1 MHAFYLDT
9 LYNDYLFAAGEIT
22 TEQQEQALVV
32 EMLQQYCDRVAR
44 YSTAGY
50 SVVIRNIIH
59 YINLH
64 LKEDLTLSTL
74 AARFNLSRSYLSDR
88 FHREVHSNLTD
99 YVTLTR
105 IQFAANLL
113 RYHHYAITQA
123 AQEVGIPVVPYPPVQ
138 AHHRRDAVPLRPVES
153 HRGLR
158 DEPVKKKNFAAA
170 LIQPP
175 CNVLQHSIIICIES
189 VSCVVAL
196 ARGCFMILQTGFR
209 TDIPAFYSAWFA
221 NRLRAGFVLVR
232 NPYDPQSV
240 TRYAINPD
248 VVDLIGFCTKNPA
261 PMLPRMELLRPYG
274 QYWFVTITPYG
285 PEIEPYVPPKAQVLQ
300 DFITLSKIVGPD
312 CIAWRY
318 DPIFLSDTYTATRH
332 IAEFEQ
338 MAAVLSGY
346 TKTCVISFIDLYEKV
361 RRNFP
366 QVKSVLHTER
376 ETLGKAFIEIGRKY
390 GMTIRPCAEGTAL
403 ARYGADCSGCM
414 TQKTFEAAL
423 HRPLRLPPQKPA
435 RRECACCL
443 TADIG
448 AYNTCGHGCLYC
460 YANAS
465 RVAVAQNMR
474 MHDPFSPFL
483 VGHSQPG
490 DVIHEAKQES
500 WLVDQISM
508 AELL

>member
-1 MHAFYLDT
+1 
-9 LYNDYLFAAGEIT
+9 
-22 TEQQEQALVV
+22 
-32 EMLQQYCDRVAR
+32 
-44 YSTAGY
+44 
-50 SVVIRNIIH
+50 
-59 YINLH
+59 
-64 LKEDLTLSTL
+64 
-74 AARFNLSRSYLSDR
+74 
-88 FHREVHSNLTD
+88 
-99 YVTLTR
+99 
-105 IQFAANLL
+105 
-113 RYHHYAITQA
+113 
-123 AQEVGIPVVPYPPVQ
+123 
-138 AHHRRDAVPLRPVES
+138 
-153 HRGLR
+153 
-158 DEPVKKKNFAAA
+158 
-170 LIQPP
+170 
-175 CNVLQHSIIICIES
+175 
-189 VSCVVAL
+189 
-196 ARGCFMILQTGFR
+196 MILQTGFR
-209 TDIPAFYSAWFA
+209 TDIPGFYSTWFA

-232 NPYDPQSV
+232 NPYNPQSV

-285 PEIEPYVPPKAQVLQ
+285 PEIEPHVPPKAQVLQ

-318 DPIFLSDTYTATRH
+318 DPIFLTDTYTAVRH

-346 TKTCVISFIDLYEKV
+346 TRICVISFIDLYEKV

-366 QVKSVLHTER
+366 QVKSVPHTER
-376 ETLGKAFIEIGRKY
+376 ETLGKAFVEIGKKY
-390 GMTIRPCAEGTAL
+390 GMMIRPCAEGTAL

-414 TQKTFEAAL
+414 TQRTFEAAL

-435 RRECACCL
+435 RKECACCL

-465 RVAVAQNMR
+465 RVTVAQNMR
-474 MHDPFSPFL
+474 MHDPASPFL

>member
-1 MHAFYLDT
+1 
-9 LYNDYLFAAGEIT
+9 
-22 TEQQEQALVV
+22 
-32 EMLQQYCDRVAR
+32 
-44 YSTAGY
+44 
-50 SVVIRNIIH
+50 
-59 YINLH
+59 
-64 LKEDLTLSTL
+64 
-74 AARFNLSRSYLSDR
+74 
-88 FHREVHSNLTD
+88 
-99 YVTLTR
+99 
-105 IQFAANLL
+105 
-113 RYHHYAITQA
+113 
-123 AQEVGIPVVPYPPVQ
+123 
-138 AHHRRDAVPLRPVES
+138 
-153 HRGLR
+153 
-158 DEPVKKKNFAAA
+158 
-170 LIQPP
+170 
-175 CNVLQHSIIICIES
+175 
-189 VSCVVAL
+189 
-196 ARGCFMILQTGFR
+196 MILQTGFR
-209 TDIPAFYSAWFA
+209 TDIPGFYSTWFA

-285 PEIEPYVPPKAQVLQ
+285 PEIEPHVPPKAQVLQ

-318 DPIFLSDTYTATRH
+318 DPIFLSDTYTAARH

-338 MAAVLSGY
+338 MASVLSGY
-346 TKTCVISFIDLYEKV
+346 TRTCVISFIDLYEKV

-366 QVKSVLHTER
+366 QVKSVPLTER
-376 ETLGKAFIEIGRKY
+376 ETLGKAFIEIGKKC
-390 GMTIRPCAEGTAL
+390 GMMIRPCAEGTAL

-414 TQKTFEAAL
+414 TQRTFEAAL

-435 RRECACCL
+435 RRECACSL

-465 RVAVAQNMR
+465 RVTVAQNMH
-474 MHDPFSPFL
+474 MHDPASPFL